1 MYFIKYISCF
11 IFEKNQFFKN
21 FKFIYNVCQNNIM
34 SSFLNK
40 LRKKEEPI
48 IEEQGPVWDD
58 RIFWVSTLQK
68 IAFPVLNNLSKGS
81 LRKNMPYESPS
92 LEGQK
97 FSYLE
102 AFARVFNGIAPWLE
116 LGPDSSEE
124 GIVRENY
131 IQMTKKAISNAVNPN
146 NNDYIF
152 VVEPKQSLVDVALFA
167 QGLLRAK
174 NQIWLNLQMDD
185 QARII
190 RELKNTRVIAPYENH
205 WLLFTSMIEAAL
217 LEFTGEC
224 DKERL
229 SYGVRKFRDE
239 LYMGDGIYSDG
250 ESFTSGYFNS
260 MVIHPML
267 NDILKVMRKY
277 GINDGEFLDVQL
289 MRSSRLASQL
299 ERTISPEGTYPLIGS
314 CMGYRCG
321 IFHLLSQAALLK
333 ILPRNIN
340 PAQVRS
346 ALTAVLKKQFGEN
359 QNFSSSGWLI
369 LGLNGSQTDI
379 AENDI
384 NTGSLY
390 FCCTIFVALGL
401 DASDAFWTAPFAEWT
416 SIQAW
421 NGHPLQKDQSIDF

>member
-1 MYFIKYISCF
+1 
-11 IFEKNQFFKN
+11 
-21 FKFIYNVCQNNIM
+21 M
-34 SSFLNK
+34 SSFLNR
-40 LRKKEEPI
+40 LKKNEDPI
-48 IEEQGPVWDD
+48 IEEKVPDWED
-58 RIFWVSTLQK
+58 RIYWISILQK
-68 IAFPVLNNLSKGS
+68 ITNPVLNNLAKGS
-81 LRKNMPYESPS
+81 LRKNMPYESTS

-124 GIVRENY
+124 GILREKY
-131 IQMTKKAISNAVNPN
+131 IKMTMKAISNAVNPN

-174 NQIWLNLQMDD
+174 NQIWLNLPMDD

-190 RELKNTRVIAPYENH
+190 RELKNTRMIAPYENH
-205 WLLFTSMIEAAL
+205 WLLFTAMIEAAL

-229 SYGVRKFRDE
+229 NYGIRRFRDE
-239 LYMGDGIYSDG
+239 FYMGDGIYSDG
-250 ESFTSGYFNS
+250 EGFTSDYFNS
-260 MVIHPML
+260 IVIHPML
-267 NDILKVMRKY
+267 NDVLKVMRKY
-277 GINDGEFLDVQL
+277 GIREGEFLDVQL

-299 ERTISPEGTYPLIGS
+299 ERTISPEGTYPLLGS
-314 CMGYRCG
+314 CLAYRCG
-321 IFHLLSQAALLK
+321 VFHLLSQATLLK

-359 QNFSSSGWLI
+359 QNFSSNGWL
-369 LGLNGSQTDI
+369 LVGLNGSQLDI
-379 AENDI
+379 SESDI

-390 FCCTIFVALGL
+390 FCCSIFLALGL
-401 DASDAFWTAPFAEWT
+401 PASDLFWTEPYADWT
-416 SIQAW
+416 SIKAW
-421 NGHPLQKDQSIDF
+421 NGQEIQKDQSIDF

>member
-1 MYFIKYISCF
+1 
-11 IFEKNQFFKN
+11 
-21 FKFIYNVCQNNIM
+21 M

-48 IEEQGPVWDD
+48 IEEEGPVWDD

-68 IAFPVLNNLSKGS
+68 ITFPVLSNLAKGS

-124 GIVRENY
+124 GIVREKY
-131 IQMTKKAISNAVNPN
+131 IQVTKKAISNAVNPN

-152 VVEPKQSLVDVALFA
+152 IVEPKQSLVDVALFA

-174 NQIWLNLQMDD
+174 NQIWLNLPMDI

-190 RELKNTRVIAPYENH
+190 RELKNTRIIAPYENH

-229 SYGVRKFRDE
+229 SYGVSKFRDE
-239 LYMGDGIYSDG
+239 LYIGDGIYSDG
-250 ESFTSGYFNS
+250 EEFASGYFNS

-289 MRSSRLASQL
+289 MRSSRLSSQL

-321 IFHLLSQAALLK
+321 VFHLLSQAALLK

-346 ALTAVLKKQFGEN
+346 ALTEVLKKQFAEN
-359 QNFSSSGWLI
+359 QNFSSSGWLL

-390 FCCTIFVALGL
+390 FCCTIFAALGL

-416 SIQAW
+416 SMQAW

>member
-1 MYFIKYISCF
+1 M
-11 IFEKNQFFKN
+11 
-21 FKFIYNVCQNNIM
+21 
-34 SSFLNK
+34 NK

-68 IAFPVLNNLSKGS
+68 MTFPVLNNLSKGS

-124 GIVRENY
+124 GIVREKY

-401 DASDAFWTAPFAEWT
+401 DANNAFWTAPFAEWT

>member
-1 MYFIKYISCF
+1 
-11 IFEKNQFFKN
+11 
-21 FKFIYNVCQNNIM
+21 M

-48 IEEQGPVWDD
+48 IEEEGPVWDD

-68 IAFPVLNNLSKGS
+68 ITFPVLSNLAKGS

-124 GIVRENY
+124 GIVREKY
-131 IQMTKKAISNAVNPN
+131 IQVTKKAISNAVNPN

-190 RELKNTRVIAPYENH
+190 RELKNTRIIAPYDNH

-229 SYGVRKFRDE
+229 SYGVSKFRDE
-239 LYMGDGIYSDG
+239 LYIGDGIYSDG
-250 ESFTSGYFNS
+250 EEFASGYFNS

-289 MRSSRLASQL
+289 MRSSRLSSQL

-321 IFHLLSQAALLK
+321 VFHLLSQAALLK

-346 ALTAVLKKQFGEN
+346 ALTEVLKKQFAEN
-359 QNFSSSGWLI
+359 QNFSSSGWLL

-390 FCCTIFVALGL
+390 FCCTIFAALGL

-416 SIQAW
+416 SMQAW